1 MWKDYHFL
9 GDCKNSQSQ
18 HSDFCDFIIISKY
31 YHWSIVIPEETLYKL
46 KTNTEWLHGPQAPL
60 YLKQTTVEIIA

>member
-1 MWKDYHFL
+1 MNNLSNSWAGQQQKILEKWSLLKPKMWKDYHFL

-31 YHWSIVIPEETLYKL
+31 YH
-46 KTNTEWLHGPQAPL
+46 
-60 YLKQTTVEIIA
+60 